1 MNCFILTPI
10 LLVVWGSLAWRYQ
23 TVVPCLYSLIPVVG
37 YEMSPLPWQLDKLQH
52 IMLDSYPLCSGYLLQ
67 LSIKCNLIKFL
78 EIYIF
83 IPCQLFSLVWGYNNP
98 SELECT
104 CTPQFQLM

>member
-10 LLVVWGSLAWRYQ
+10 LLVVWGSLAWRCQ
-23 TVVPCLYSLIPVVG
+23 TVVPYLYSLIPVVG
-37 YEMSPLPWQLDKLQH
+37 HEMSPLPGWLYKLQH

-83 IPCQLFSLVWGYNNP
+83 YTLLAILFGVGI
-98 SELECT
+98 
-104 CTPQFQLM
+104 

>member
-37 YEMSPLPWQLDKLQH
+37 HEMSPLPGWLDKLQH

-67 LSIKCNLIKFL
+67 PPIN
-78 EIYIF
+78 
-83 IPCQLFSLVWGYNNP
+83 V
-98 SELECT
+98 T
-104 CTPQFQLM
+104 